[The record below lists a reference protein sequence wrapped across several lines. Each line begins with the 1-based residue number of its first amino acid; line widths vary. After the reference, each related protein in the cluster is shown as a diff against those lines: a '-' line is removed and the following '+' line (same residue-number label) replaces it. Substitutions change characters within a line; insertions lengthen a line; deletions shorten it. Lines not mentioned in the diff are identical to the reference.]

1 MKTQPTQFA
10 RLARCALAC
19 ALAFTPPIASA
30 QDPESC
36 GEPRFADVGWTDI
49 TATTALVSV
58 ALESL
63 GYAPHTTVLGVPVT
77 YASLAN
83 GDIDIFLGNWMP
95 TMEADLSPYRDDGSV
110 VVLPAANLEGAQYTL
125 AAPRYA
131 HAAGLTSFADIAKF
145 HDKLDGKI
153 YGIEP
158 GNDGNRLLI
167 EMIESDEF
175 GLGEFELVESSEAGM
190 LTQAERAMRRGEW
203 IVFLGWTPHPVMAEM
218 EIEFLEGSDPGGNF
232 GGAQVFTNLR
242 RGYADECPNVA
253 RLLANLKFDLKMES
267 AVMGRI
273 LDGEDAEKA
282 ARKWL
287 MQNPAALARWLRGV
301 KTIDGK
307 DGLGA
312 AQSALGA

>member
-1 MKTQPTQFA
+1 MKTQPTRFA

-19 ALAFTPPIASA
+19 ALVFTPPIASA

-110 VVLPAANLEGAQYTL
+110 VVLPAANLDGAQYTL

-218 EIEFLEGSDPGGNF
+218 EIEFLEGSDPGR
-232 GGAQVFTNLR
+232 QLR
-242 RGYADECPNVA
+242 RRASFHQPAPRLRRRMPEC
-253 RLLANLKFDLKMES
+253 R
-267 AVMGRI
+267 
-273 LDGEDAEKA
+273 
-282 ARKWL
+282 
-287 MQNPAALARWLRGV
+287 ALARQSQIRSENGKRGDGADSRRRRSRKKRRANGLCKIPPHSRAGFAASKPSMA
-301 KTIDGK
+301 KTD
-307 DGLGA
+307 
-312 AQSALGA
+312 